1 MRHLRYTLLALML
14 LLGGNLLAQRS
25 PFRQGLWV
33 GAKAGGQA
41 TRFLFV
47 PSVLQH
53 THLSQQGALALRYD
67 VERSASLQLEV
78 NYTRMGWKSRF
89 DEESMHYQR
98 NLDYVELPLLAHLY
112 TGVGRFRLFLN
123 AGPIVGYNIGDGV
136 VQSDNL
142 GDLPYAM
149 PIANKLYWAVGG
161 GPGVALSLG
170 RRHLL
175 ELEGRF
181 VYGYGNI
188 WPSSRADV
196 YSQSSSMRFAFSLN
210 YFFRFANL

>member
-1 MRHLRYTLLALML
+1 MRYLQYVLWGLFLLFVGSLQ
-14 LLGGNLLAQRS
+14 AQRS
-25 PFRQGLWV
+25 SFRQSLWV

-47 PSVLQH
+47 PSVRQH
-53 THLSQQGALALRYD
+53 THLSNQAAVALRYD
-67 VERSASLQLEV
+67 VEHQASLQLEF

-89 DEESMHYQR
+89 DEEAMHYQR
-98 NLDYVELPLLAHLY
+98 NLDYIEMPLLAHLY
-112 TGVGRFRLFLN
+112 TGLGRFRLFLN
-123 AGPIVGYNIGDGV
+123 AGPIVGYNMGDEV
-136 VQSDNL
+136 VQSNNL
-142 GDLPYAM
+142 GELPYAM
-149 PIANKLYWAVGG
+149 PIANKFYWAVGG
-161 GPGVALSLG
+161 GPGVAMSFGKRYLI
-170 RRHLL
+170 

-196 YSQSSSMRFAFSLN
+196 YSQSSSMRFAFSFN